1 MPRVLRSPGCSGPQG
16 SPVPGVL
23 WSSGCIGPQDA
34 PVPEVLQFLLEEA
47 AETKGGLLAPVQCWV
62 SSHGCLSTAFPT
74 PVSILLRGI
83 LCTDSFLTGS
93 PLSRGPLMWCHFSL
107 LLIAAEFACSLGGP
121 GPLCPPIPTPVD
133 TSVLN
138 QARCRPQVRSLARTD
153 EARGLLWLL
162 EEEALQP
169 GGNED
174 TLLER
179 LFSYYG
185 PQEGGKK
192 GQAGPGTMGP
202 CVGKAPVPCPSVPF
216 VPTGHN
222 PLLPS
227 DKPRHFLL
235 GHSSGTNWVEYDAT
249 GWLNHV
255 KHNPAS
261 QNASVLLQESQK

>member
-1 MPRVLRSPGCSGPQG
+1 MLDW
-16 SPVPGVL
+16 VP
-23 WSSGCIGPQDA
+23 
-34 PVPEVLQFLLEEA
+34 
-47 AETKGGLLAPVQCWV
+47 
-62 SSHGCLSTAFPT
+62 
-74 PVSILLRGI
+74 
-83 LCTDSFLTGS
+83 
-93 PLSRGPLMWCHFSL
+93 
-107 LLIAAEFACSLGGP
+107 
-121 GPLCPPIPTPVD
+121 
-133 TSVLN
+133 
-138 QARCRPQVRSLARTD
+138 ARCRPQVRSLARTD

-192 GQAGPGTMGP
+192 GQGGSGTMGP
-202 CVGKAPVPCPSVPF
+202 CVGEALVPCPSLPCL
-216 VPTGHN
+216 PTGHN

-249 GWLNHV
+249 GWLNYV

-261 QNASVLLQESQK
+261 QNASILLQESQK